1 MTKNGKEFHSS
12 QLYYLKEKLLGYGAD
27 PLTLGDPINLLRGE
41 KVDKNVDNDMRQ
53 VEILGKEKMNELI
66 QEPLMNKKS
75 NFLIQQR
82 KAISK
87 LELNQKKSQ
96 KMKLFQ
102 LFKRIA
108 KHFELPLTYP

>member
-1 MTKNGKEFHSS
+1 
-12 QLYYLKEKLLGYGAD
+12 
-27 PLTLGDPINLLRGE
+27 
-41 KVDKNVDNDMRQ
+41 
-53 VEILGKEKMNELI
+53 MNELI

>member
-1 MTKNGKEFHSS
+1 M
-12 QLYYLKEKLLGYGAD
+12 
-27 PLTLGDPINLLRGE
+27 
-41 KVDKNVDNDMRQ
+41 
-53 VEILGKEKMNELI
+53 
-66 QEPLMNKKS
+66 
-75 NFLIQQR
+75 QQR

-87 LELNQKKSQ
+87 LELNKKKSQ